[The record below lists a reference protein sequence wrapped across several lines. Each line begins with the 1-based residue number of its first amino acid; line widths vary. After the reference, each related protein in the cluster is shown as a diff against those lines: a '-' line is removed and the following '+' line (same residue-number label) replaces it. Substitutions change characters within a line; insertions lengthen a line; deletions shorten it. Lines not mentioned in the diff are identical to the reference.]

1 MLYDRILVDTANI
14 FYRLQNGQGT
24 SLIITRKMIN
34 FIEQEIKPH
43 LTKDGILY
51 LLFDPISL
59 SDLGESKNFTVPLNN
74 RKKILADYK
83 EGRIYSPLYL
93 ESIELFRKY
102 YIYRGEKIKLLY
114 SDEFESDDYV
124 EPLLES
130 FNKDWALDSCSR
142 NVALCTTDYDFAKYI
157 LESNKRKVHMINS
170 SFDKP
175 VTVDQFEGL
184 FQFKPSIAAN
194 TVFKALFGDRSDHI
208 VGALFIKKAKFN
220 TNIKTTARDYI
231 KSISDNNYTLDDVI
245 LQFKNAN
252 FMQINK
258 KQDKSAFD
266 MLYLAMSIVDLK
278 IPILE
283 KFFTNIRVIKS
294 ALNGRKLDDF
304 IHSNPEQP
312 KINEIV
318 HQSIFGAKFSTLFG
332 KTS

>member
-14 FYRLQNGQGT
+14 FYRLQNGQKT
-24 SLIITRKMIN
+24 SLQITRKMIN

-43 LTKDGILY
+43 LNKDGILY

-83 EGRIYSPLYL
+83 EGRTYSPLYL

-102 YIYRGEKIKLLY
+102 YIYRGDFVKLIY
-114 SDEFESDDYV
+114 SDEFECDDFV
-124 EPLLES
+124 EPLLELFEKEWENS
-130 FNKDWALDSCSR
+130 KGQKS
-142 NVALCTTDYDFAKYI
+142 VALCTTDYDFAKYI
-157 LESNKRKVHMINS
+157 SKNNTRRVDLINS

-175 VTVDQFEGL
+175 FMVEQFEDL
-184 FQFKPSIAAN
+184 FQFKPTIAAN
-194 TVFKALFGDRSDHI
+194 TIFKALFGDRSDHI

-220 TNIKTTARDYI
+220 TNIKVVARDYI
-231 KSISDNNYTLDDVI
+231 QDISRNNYTLDEVI
-245 LQFKNAN
+245 KQFKNAN
-252 FMQINK
+252 FMQSNN

-283 KFFTNIRVIKS
+283 KFYSNIKVIKS
-294 ALNGRKLDDF
+294 ALAGKKIERF
-304 IHSNPEQP
+304 IHCNQEQP
-312 KINEIV
+312 KINDVI
-318 HQSIFGAKFSTLFG
+318 HQSIFGTKFTTIFG
-332 KTS
+332 KV